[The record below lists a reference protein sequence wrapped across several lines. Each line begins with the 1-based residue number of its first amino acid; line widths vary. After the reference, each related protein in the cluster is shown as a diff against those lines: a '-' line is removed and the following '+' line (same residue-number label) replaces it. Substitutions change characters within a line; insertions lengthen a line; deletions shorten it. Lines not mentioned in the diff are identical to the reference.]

1 MGRRNRRGRVAGK
14 KAMCFRQGRA
24 TGKKEK
30 MFPAGSGDRQECD
43 DVSARSSVY
52 FGKVEKEKGDLAEV
66 IGLWRQSEGLL
77 PGKVPHI
84 KTDLAGNGAS
94 SAMRESQQTLPGM
107 EHHRQ

>member
-1 MGRRNRRGRVAGK
+1 
-14 KAMCFRQGRA
+14 MCFRQGRA

-30 MFPAGSGDRQECD
+30 MFPARSGDRQECD

-66 IGLWRQSEGLL
+66 IGLWRQSECFL

-94 SAMRESQQTLPGM
+94 SAMKESQQTLPGT
-107 EHHRQ
+107 EHHQQ